1 MKAVDANLLELLKK
15 CTQFVVPIYQRAY
28 SWGESECNQLWEDVV
43 RAGTRNDLAKHF
55 TGSIVYIEKDQG
67 TNTAA
72 EPDLIIDGQ
81 QRVTTVTLL
90 LAALA
95 DHLDGRPEGEREPV
109 NGFAPEKI
117 RGLYLTNVYESDDA
131 FFKLILS
138 KGDRDA
144 LKAIIRN
151 APIPD
156 VDSRIPGNYRYLQSK
171 ISNSGVELETIC
183 NGLSKLVVVDV
194 KLTRGTDDPQLVF
207 ESMNSTGK
215 KLSQADLIR
224 NFVLMDLP
232 PAQQTR
238 MYEDYWYPMEKDFK
252 GDNESLFDEF
262 VRHFLTL
269 KTGHIPRLDDIYEAF
284 KTYSFLVQ
292 DEGVSRDALVKD
304 LWLHAN
310 WFCAMA
316 LGKETK
322 PALSKLFVEIE
333 QLRASVV
340 YPFLLRLYA
349 DFDGGILNET
359 DFSRIL
365 ESTISYVFRRSVCRI
380 PTNSLNKT
388 FASLGAAIDPE
399 NYVESVWGRLLTLPT
414 YKRFPADEEF
424 SESLRTSDLYN
435 FRRTPYFL
443 RKLENFG
450 RKEEVSTAE
459 YTIEHIMPQ
468 NEKLSTE
475 WQHSLGQDWQE
486 DHQRYLHTL
495 GNLTLT
501 GYNPE
506 YSDKPFTE
514 KRDMLGGFKESPLRL
529 NQGLGQLDSW
539 NAQEIEKRAH
549 RLAKQATKIWGKPE
563 LSDDV
568 LARYRVRFIERDGFD
583 WSMTHAILA
592 AIPAGR
598 WTSYYQLA
606 EAVGT
611 AAQALGN
618 HMTTCGACPN
628 PHRVL
633 TWDGRVA
640 DSFRWGSSDEQRH
653 PSEILSEEGVR
664 FDDKHA
670 DKNQQLQLEDLL
682 ALVGEID

>member
-28 SWGESECNQLWEDVV
+28 SWGEPECIQLWEDIV

-95 DHLDGRPEGEREPV
+95 DHLDAMPEGEREPV
-109 NGFAPEKI
+109 NGFSPEEI
-117 RGLYLTNVYESDDA
+117 RGNYLTNAYKSDDA

-144 LKAIIRN
+144 LKAIIRK
-151 APIPD
+151 APIP
-156 VDSRIPGNYRYLQSK
+156 VVESRIPANYRFMQAKL
-171 ISNSGVELETIC
+171 SNSGVAPETIC
-183 NGLSKLVVVDV
+183 HGLSKLVVVDV

-238 MYEDYWYPMEKDFK
+238 MYEDYWYPMERDFK

-269 KTGHIPRLDDIYEAF
+269 KTGQIPRLDDIYEAF
-284 KTYSFLVQ
+284 KTYSFLVK
-292 DEGVSRDALVKD
+292 DKGVSRDELVRD
-304 LWLHAN
+304 LWQHAN
-310 WFCAMA
+310 WFGAMA

-322 PALSKLFVEIE
+322 PALSKLFMEIE

-349 DFDGGILNET
+349 DFDRGILNET

-365 ESTISYVFRRSVCRI
+365 ETVISYVFRRSVCRI

-388 FASLGAAIDPE
+388 FASLGSAIDPE

-414 YKRFPADEEF
+414 YKRFPADDEF

-468 NEKLSTE
+468 NEKLSIE
-475 WQHSLGQDWQE
+475 WKNALGKDWQE
-486 DHQRYLHTL
+486 VHQRYLHTL

-549 RLAKQATKIWGKPE
+549 RLAEQALQVWRKPE
-563 LSDDV
+563 LSDEV

-583 WSMTHAILA
+583 WSITHAILA
-592 AIPAGR
+592 AIPAGK
-598 WTSYYQLA
+598 WTSYHQLA

-618 HMTTCGACPN
+618 HMTSCGSCPN

-640 DSFRWGSSDEQRH
+640 DSFRWGNSDEQRH
-653 PSEILSEEGVR
+653 PSEILAVEGVR

-670 DKNQQLQLEDLL
+670 DKTQQLQLEDLL